1 MARIIAKAALFGLL
15 GLVVLPV
22 VVFVGVLAFG
32 YALDPSCGTPGAS
45 GGCEMGAAASAIA
58 SAIPGFM
65 LFFLVSLLLRVTSR
79 ENAAA
84 LPPAVFRNQLLKV
97 AFLVAEPIMPT

>member
-22 VVFVGVLAFG
+22 VVFVGVLALG

-45 GGCEMGAAASAIA
+45 GGCEMGAAASAFA

-65 LFFLVSLLLRVTSR
+65 LFFLVSLLLSVRRRKKAQT
-79 ENAAA
+79 
-84 LPPAVFRNQLLKV
+84 PPQ
-97 AFLVAEPIMPT
+97 EPS